1 MRLIGP
7 NRRRTPASR
16 RFKRRRS
23 YLSRAWT
30 VSLAVHLA
38 ILLLL
43 LVTLKRKGREEWL
56 PPPSPVT
63 MVFESGRKEGPTLP
77 EPSPQARP
85 SEQAPPV
92 PEEPPLPL
100 PPAPPPPP
108 PPPPAPAAPPVPPVP
123 PAVEAP
129 PPPPPVEKAPV
140 ERPPPAPK
148 PPPKRPPPP
157 RPSDF
162 PAPMDF
168 SLGRP
173 LGAPQQA
180 RPRTFA
186 APHRP
191 GTLDMSLG
199 PAKKGAP
206 NISPFADI
214 DTDEGGPDW
223 RNALSRW
230 VSEHAYYPSRRAP
243 ILRTA
248 MSRFMSSRSTTGG

>member
-23 YLSRAWT
+23 YFSRAWT

-100 PPAPPPPP
+100 PPL
-108 PPPPAPAAPPVPPVP
+108 
-123 PAVEAP
+123 
-129 PPPPPVEKAPV
+129 
-140 ERPPPAPK
+140 RH
-148 PPPKRPPPP
+148 P
-157 RPSDF
+157 R
-162 PAPMDF
+162 
-168 SLGRP
+168 RRR
-173 LGAPQQA
+173 
-180 RPRTFA
+180 RPRL
-186 APHRP
+186 PHRRCP
-191 GTLDMSLG
+191 
-199 PAKKGAP
+199 
-206 NISPFADI
+206 
-214 DTDEGGPDW
+214 
-223 RNALSRW
+223 RRRR
-230 VSEHAYYPSRRAP
+230 PSRRRLRRRRLKRRRWNVRLRRRSRRRSGRRRPGRRISRRRWISAWAGRWARRSRAANLRRAAP
-243 ILRTA
+243 AGARGHVARAGEEGRAEYLTVR
-248 MSRFMSSRSTTGG
+248 RYRHR